1 MYSKRDIHS
10 VEICGFMHFKYI
22 HSTYM
27 TKESKTYACNKFME
41 RKRTKNE
48 GVQAFVWHVLIN
60 QHHFFLLN
68 ATTKNFDKIPM
79 LKFCNQHNF
88 IFEFFYSLP

>member
-1 MYSKRDIHS
+1 MYSKCDIHS

-27 TKESKTYACNKFME
+27 TKESKTYACNKFLE
-41 RKRTKNE
+41 RRYTKNE

-60 QHHFFLLN
+60 QHLFFFVN
-68 ATTKNFDKIPM
+68 TTTQKPNKIDM
-79 LKFCNQHNF
+79 LKFS
-88 IFEFFYSLP
+88 Y